1 MRTCCMQIFD
11 YLPDLGQY
19 PGPEGISRIPIEKTY
34 QTLQGQ
40 VQSVCLPVSLHV
52 VEVNQFGVIL

>member
-1 MRTCCMQIFD
+1 MQIFD

-52 VEVNQFGVIL
+52 VEVDQFGVIL